1 MIAPS
6 AHRNRHLRSL
16 CELGVLTAQRRRSE
30 NFSVEN
36 FSENH
41 LRNAQETHKF
51 DRKPPKMPSQC
62 IQNHFPPYLCYLCV
76 VLFKNPFP
84 ERSVPILLSGFLL
97 WPSVKHRRHS
107 DQSGTK
113 RNAFVPQIHC
123 TMVQKRCKLG
133 ATLRKQPSLHPC
145 LQFCGNIGA
154 VVGLRS
160 VQSARRLKTAVPKFH

>member
-30 NFSVEN
+30 NFCVES

-51 DRKPPKMPSQC
+51 DRKTAKDALRVYPKPLTL
-62 IQNHFPPYLCYLCV
+62 PYLCYLCV
-76 VLFKNPFP
+76 LLFKNPFP
-84 ERSVPILLSGFLL
+84 ERSVPILLSGFPL
-97 WPSVKHRRHS
+97 WPSVKHWRHS

-113 RNAFVPQIHC
+113 RNAFVP
-123 TMVQKRCKLG
+123 KRNGLPFHRSIAPWCKNDASSAQLCASNPAFTHASSFAETLG
-133 ATLRKQPSLHPC
+133 LWWG
-145 LQFCGNIGA
+145 CGRCNPRGA
-154 VVGLRS
+154 
-160 VQSARRLKTAVPKFH
+160 